1 MAHLEGAKCLLAA
14 NWKMNPVTAGE
25 AADLVRGTLDA
36 AVQHADRVEV
46 SLFPPF
52 TWLLGVAELLEE
64 TPVELGGQDC
74 YWEPKGAFTGAVSAQ
89 MLAGWCHWVIVG
101 HSERRTHFHE
111 TDDEVALKAA
121 AALEAGLEV
130 IVCVGERG
138 DEYEAGQTEEVVTNQ
153 VRIALGHLSADD
165 SPRLVIAYE
174 PVWAI
179 GTGKNADPEHAY
191 KTMRVIR
198 RVVGEVIGDGA
209 ARRVRVLYGGS
220 VNAANI
226 ESYVELPY
234 CDGCLVGGAS
244 LKADEFSTMIATV
257 AAVYGHTPAGH

>member
-1 MAHLEGAKCLLAA
+1 MSHLEGAKALLAA
-14 NWKMNPVTAGE
+14 NWKMNPVSAGE
-25 AADLVRGTLDA
+25 AGDLVQGVLPA
-36 AVQHADRVEV
+36 AQEHSERVEV
-46 SLFPPF
+46 GLFPPF
-52 TWLLGVAELLEE
+52 PWLLGVHELIEE
-64 TPVELGGQDC
+64 SPVSLGAQDC
-74 YWEPKGAFTGAVSAQ
+74 YWEAKGAFTGAVSAA
-89 MLAGWCHWVIVG
+89 MLAGWCQWVIVG
-101 HSERRTHFHE
+101 HSERRTLFHE
-111 TDDEVALKAA
+111 TDEEVALKAA
-121 AALEAGLEV
+121 AALGVGLQA
-130 IVCVGERG
+130 IVCVGELEEQH
-138 DEYEAGQTEEVVTNQ
+138 DAGQTEAVVEAQ
-153 VRIALGHLSADD
+153 VRAALSHLSADD

-191 KTMRVIR
+191 KTMRLIR
-198 RVVGEVIGDGA
+198 RTVAELIGEGA

-244 LKADEFSTMIATV
+244 LKPDEFSAMIATV